1 MINLPKENLCVS
13 NNTSAFDDRTHAG
26 KLLVPMLNELLE
38 RRPELS
44 YGVVVGVP
52 RGGVVVAAQVAKALS
67 LPLDIMVTGKV
78 MAPGNNN
85 IVIGA
90 VTERGRVF
98 INQPVVRA
106 LGLDNHDVE
115 AQVEQ
120 VREEI
125 KSVSYGYRQVI
136 PRSDLSEKT
145 VFIIDDNVV
154 TGATMF
160 ATLRGL
166 WAERPASI
174 VVALPVAPAAT
185 LNALTDFADEVIAL
199 HAPTLL
205 TDTIESYYENIEDV
219 SKKKVI
225 EILKSVT

>member
-1 MINLPKENLCVS
+1 MNDY
-13 NNTSAFDDRTHAG
+13 TSTFNDRTHAG
-26 KLLVPMLNELLE
+26 KLLVPMINDLLE
-38 RRPELS
+38 RRPEFN
-44 YGVVVGVP
+44 YGVIVGVP
-52 RGGVVVAAQVAKALS
+52 RGGVVVAAQVAKATG

-78 MAPGNNN
+78 MAPGSSN

-90 VTERGRVF
+90 VTERDRVF

-106 LGLDNHDVE
+106 LGLEDADIE
-115 AQVEQ
+115 QQVEK
-120 VREEI
+120 VRLQI
-125 KSVSYGYRQVI
+125 KSVSGEYRQVV
-136 PRSDLSEKT
+136 PRSNLSERT

-174 VVALPVAPAAT
+174 VVALPVAPEAT

-199 HAPTLL
+199 NAPSLL
-205 TDTIESYYENIEDV
+205 TDTIESYYQNIEDV
-219 SKKKVI
+219 SQQKVMQ
-225 EILKSVT
+225 ILRTLRQVQ